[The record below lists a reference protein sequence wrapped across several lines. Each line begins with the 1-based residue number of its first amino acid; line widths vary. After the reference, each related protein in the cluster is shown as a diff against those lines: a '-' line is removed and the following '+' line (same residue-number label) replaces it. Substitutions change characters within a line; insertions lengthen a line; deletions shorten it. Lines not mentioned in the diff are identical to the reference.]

1 MTESGDVLY
10 SQRVLRGGA
19 TAVLPPVTRQ
29 PGRGGR
35 YEIDDVQPIPSLPER
50 LELLADTGADL
61 DDDVAAALVPER
73 EVVAFCVHQ
82 QIELEQAL
90 ALLRGEEPYSVLIR
104 KGLLQNILLNVRG
117 YQEGDPIFAE
127 VGVPLPVA
135 ELHSP
140 PVTGCTSSYEVS
152 AEHVRSAGL
161 DVGIRG
167 VGAGAGISARLRFE
181 DRLFTTGA
189 CGQVTIPGT
198 VKIVPWVNPDTG
210 RTLHVVSVSD
220 ISAGEWSLTEI
231 PADRLH
237 LCGARYDEIL
247 SSCTEQARRGWM
259 RAGRDFFRHEIAV
272 AGGIEH
278 KRALQHA
285 REFSITLG
293 RAVEMHSRF
302 SSEYTY
308 AYVVAGRADYVG
320 FFEHPRSEAFFWAW
334 RER

>member
-1 MTESGDVLY
+1 MSDTEDVLY
-10 SQRVLRGGA
+10 ADTPTLDA
-19 TAVLPPVTRQ
+19 LTAALPPVQRTLR
-29 PGRGGR
+29 RGGGF
-35 YEIDDVQPIPSLPER
+35 EIDDLQVIPSLPQR
-50 LELLADTGADL
+50 LELLDADGADL
-61 DDDVAAALVPER
+61 LDEAVAAFVPEQ
-73 EVVAFCVHQ
+73 EVIAFCANRQ
-82 QIELEQAL
+82 LELDQVL
-90 ALLRGEEPYSVLIR
+90 ALLRRDEPYSVLIR
-104 KGLLQNILLNVRG
+104 KGLLQNILLNIRG
-117 YQEGDPIFAE
+117 YQEGDPSVVDF
-127 VGVPLPVA
+127 GVPLPVA

-140 PVTGCTSSYEVS
+140 PLAGCSSSYTV
-152 AEHVRSAGL
+152 AAGHVRDAAL
-161 DVGIRG
+161 HVGIRG
-167 VGAGAGISARLRFE
+167 VGAGSGISATLRFE
-181 DRLFTTGA
+181 DRLFTTGQ
-189 CGQVTIPGT
+189 CGQITIPGT
-198 VKIVPWVNPDTG
+198 VSITPWVNPDTG
-210 RTLHVVSVSD
+210 HTFFVVSVGD

-237 LCGARYDEIL
+237 LCGARYEEIL

-259 RAGRDFFRHEIAV
+259 RAGRDYFRHEIAV